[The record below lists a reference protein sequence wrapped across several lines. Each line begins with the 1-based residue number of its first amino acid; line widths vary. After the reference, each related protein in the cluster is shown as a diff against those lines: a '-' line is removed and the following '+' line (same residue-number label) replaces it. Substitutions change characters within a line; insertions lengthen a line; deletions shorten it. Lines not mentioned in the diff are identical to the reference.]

1 MKRAII
7 PFALFATI
15 AILGCE
21 KLFHNE
27 ETNKKGSALSFSIN
41 AESLYDYVDDIR
53 TKNIL
58 LTLDTNKFL
67 LKIYSSDGIKIY
79 DGKYAERPATMNI
92 TKGTYD
98 IELLSSKFT
107 GPQFDS
113 PLVGEK
119 KTIVVGDAQKVHISF
134 NCKQLNCG
142 LRLTFDKGFIAKFPG
157 TGVRITQNNKTEN
170 YRFSEKRYIYLNP
183 TLFEVHA
190 WSKGVDTLLLER
202 SLAER
207 QMMELKLSYA
217 SGLGRGVSVSYECD
231 TSRLWLNGE
240 LNIGFTLP
248 AGCLTI
254 PEAQKRIGE
263 SNIMVFGYIYGGDP
277 TTNSVRVAPPFTS
290 RTSIVIA
297 PNMKVRNRNLC
308 IAVELPSGTVRDG
321 LNLVVNPELIGSPVV
336 VCGNVVDSYYG
347 YVGLK
352 GTKRYILL

>member
-1 MKRAII
+1 MKRSII
-7 PFALFATI
+7 LLALFAT
-15 AILGCE
+15 AVFYGCDKLTDNHKADE
-21 KLFHNE
+21 K
-27 ETNKKGSALSFSIN
+27 GADVSFSIN
-41 AESLYDYVDDIR
+41 AESLYDYVDDIN

-58 LTLDTNKFL
+58 IALDTNKFL
-67 LKIYSSDGIKIY
+67 LKIYSSDGVKIY
-79 DGKYAERPATMNI
+79 DGKYAERPATMNM

-113 PLVGEK
+113 PVVGEK
-119 KTIVVGDAQKVHISF
+119 KTIVVGDAERIHISF
-134 NCKQLNCG
+134 NCRQINCG

-183 TLFEVHA
+183 TMFEVHA
-190 WSKGVDTLLLER
+190 WSNGVDTLLLER

-207 QMMELKLSYA
+207 QMMDLKLSYA
-217 SGLGRGVSVSYECD
+217 TGSGKGVGVSYECD
-231 TSRLWLNGE
+231 TTRQWLNGE

-263 SNIMVFGYIYGGDP
+263 NNIMVFGYIYGGDP
-277 TTNSVRVAPPFTS
+277 TTNSVRIAPPFTS

-297 PNMKVRNRNLC
+297 PNMKVRNRNSC
-308 IAVELPSGTVRDG
+308 IAVELPNGTVRDG

-336 VCGNVVDSYYG
+336 VWGNVVDSYYG

-352 GTKRYILL
+352 STKRYVLL

>member
-7 PFALFATI
+7 LFALLATATI
-15 AILGCE
+15 CSCN
-21 KLFHNE
+21 KLFNNE
-27 ETNKKGSALSFSIN
+27 VSEKGAAISFSIN
-41 AESLYDYVDDIR
+41 AESLYDYVDDAR
-53 TKNIL
+53 TKNVL

-67 LKIYSSDGIKIY
+67 LKVYSSDGVKIY
-79 DGKYAERPATMNI
+79 DGKYAERPATMDI
-92 TKGTYD
+92 AKGTYD

-107 GPQFDS
+107 GPQFDE

-119 KTIVVGDAQKVHISF
+119 KTIVVGDTDNVHISF
-134 NCKQLNCG
+134 NCKQVNCG
-142 LRLTFDKGFIAKFPG
+142 LRLSFDNGFISKFPG
-157 TGVRITQNNKTEN
+157 TGVRITQNSKTEN

-183 TLFEVHA
+183 ELFEIHA
-190 WSKGVDTLLLER
+190 WSNGIDTLLLER
-202 SLAER
+202 ALAGG
-207 QMMELKLSYA
+207 QMMDLKLSYA
-217 SGLGRGVSVSYECD
+217 SGSGKGVGISYTCD
-231 TSRLWLNGE
+231 TTREWLSGE
-240 LNIGFTLP
+240 LNVGFTIP

-277 TTNSVRVAPPFTS
+277 TTNSVRIAPPFTS

-297 PNMKVRNRNLC
+297 PNMKVRNRNSC

-336 VCGNVVDSYYG
+336 VCGNVVDSYFG

-352 GTKRYILL
+352 GTKKYILL